1 MLRIIALIGV
11 GFVLTSGAFA
21 QMGGVPR
28 PYMGLS
34 GFIHTVRE
42 EAYNCSGDSA
52 EKPWRVNEVTYDR
65 RGNETWRAYYNPD
78 GSVGHQAGHTYD
90 NDGNETG
97 WAEYYSTSEIAPAGL
112 HKHADYTLSGGRV
125 ISVVVYKEDT
135 PEYRT
140 TREYDKR
147 GNKIRE
153 VTVEIG
159 CCTTTRTFKYDAR
172 NRQIENTYD
181 ADGLSSVQRRD
192 YDAAG
197 HVIKEVSYDKG
208 VLIAKTTRVYEGGQL
223 IKEVTTWGDGDTRTT
238 THSYNKAGELFLI
251 TIDDAS
257 ITSRTTI
264 EYHANGKIRSSDR
277 VAVAKVGG
285 KMQDSEAEP
294 RPGRILEKYD
304 VRGDQ
309 VERYVFDYKGILDL
323 TQLSTYDRLGRQIR
337 LTETSSLGPSYNRD
351 LVYNFDSHGNKI
363 AAFCRNVTAAG
374 EERLLRAEKRIITYY
389 ND

>member
-1 MLRIIALIGV
+1 M
-11 GFVLTSGAFA
+11 
-21 QMGGVPR
+21 
-28 PYMGLS
+28 
-34 GFIHTVRE
+34 
-42 EAYNCSGDSA
+42 
-52 EKPWRVNEVTYDR
+52 
-65 RGNETWRAYYNPD
+65 
-78 GSVGHQAGHTYD
+78 
-90 NDGNETG
+90 
-97 WAEYYSTSEIAPAGL
+97 
-112 HKHADYTLSGGRV
+112 

-140 TREYDKR
+140 TREYDER

-159 CCTTTRTFKYDAR
+159 CCTTTRTFTYDAQ
-172 NRQIENTYD
+172 NRLTANTYD
-181 ADGLSSVQRRD
+181 ANGLSSIQRRT

-197 HVIKEVSYDKG
+197 HVVKEASYDKG
-208 VLIAKTTRVYEGGQL
+208 VLIAKTARVYEGGRL
-223 IKEVTTWGDGDTRTT
+223 IKEVTTLGDGDTRTT
-238 THSYNKAGELFLI
+238 THSYNKAGDLI
-251 TIDDAS
+251 LTTIDDAS

-264 EYHANGKIRSSDR
+264 EYFDHGKIRSRDR
-277 VAVAKVGG
+277 VTVAKVGG

-304 VRGDQ
+304 VKGNQ
-309 VERYVFDYKGILDL
+309 IERYVFDDKGILNL

-351 LVYNFDSHGNKI
+351 LVYELDSHGNKI

-374 EERLLRAEKRIITYY
+374 EERLSRAEKRIITYY